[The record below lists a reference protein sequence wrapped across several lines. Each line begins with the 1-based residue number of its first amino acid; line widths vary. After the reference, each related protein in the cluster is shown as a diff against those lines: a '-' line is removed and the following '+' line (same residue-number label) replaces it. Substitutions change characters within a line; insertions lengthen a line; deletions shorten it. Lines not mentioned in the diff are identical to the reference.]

1 MKSCVTCGDA
11 LHPERAAK
19 YSYCT
24 KPDCQQKNLKDLTI
38 VSIGVNKSADQFMVL
53 DEKTSDELARG
64 QHLDPRRGSYGR
76 QDPPTGES
84 ASQPAPDG
92 PSRPAAPDNAKSAA
106 PAKRSP
112 TSPRRAR
119 QWTDSQQRLALLY
132 NEQGLS
138 PDKIA
143 EKLGL
148 SRYLVTQ
155 MILTAP
161 RPRRR

>member
-1 MKSCVTCGDA
+1 MKHCITCGDA

-24 KPDCQQKNLKDLTI
+24 KPDCQEQNLKDLTI

-64 QHLDPRRGSYGR
+64 QHHDPRRGSYGR
-76 QDPPTGES
+76 QSYDPPTGRS
-84 ASQPAPDG
+84 ASQPAPDRSSK
-92 PSRPAAPDNAKSAA
+92 PVAPEKRNPASP
-106 PAKRSP
+106 PAG
-112 TSPRRAR
+112 RR
-119 QWTDSQQRLALLY
+119 WTESQQRLAVLY
-132 NEQGLS
+132 NEQGLN

-161 RPRRR
+161 RHRRR